1 MSEFRKKMIES
12 EIMKLFNKSYYSLRD
27 PEVRGH
33 MINTNHVKLA
43 KDKSYVDVYVSALNG
58 DIKKIVKKLNKAQGF
73 FRKVIAENIR
83 MFKVP
88 EVRFHIDKGL
98 QASVKVHEL
107 LDKVEYSQQEED
119 NKDDKTDE

>member
-12 EIMKLFNKSYYSLRD
+12 EIMKLFNKAYYSLRD

-43 KDKSYVDVYVSALNG
+43 KDKSYVDVYVSAFDG
-58 DIKKIVKKLNKAQGF
+58 DIEKIVKKLNKGQGF
-73 FRKVIAENIR
+73 FRKVIADNIR
-83 MFKVP
+83 MFKIP

-107 LDKVEYSQQEED
+107 LDKVEYSEENQEEQG
-119 NKDDKTDE
+119 DKSDE

>member
-43 KDKSYVDVYVSALNG
+43 KDKSYVDVYVSALDG
-58 DIKKIVKKLNKAQGF
+58 DIEKIVKKLNKAQGF

>member
-27 PEVRGH
+27 PEVKGH
-33 MINTNHVKLA
+33 MVNTNHVKLA
-43 KDKSYVDVYVSALNG
+43 KDKSYVDVYVSALDG
-58 DIKKIVKKLNKAQGF
+58 DMEKIVKKLNKAQGF

-88 EVRFHIDKGL
+88 EVRFHIDQGL

-107 LDKVEYSQQEED
+107 LDTIEYSDENQGEQG
-119 NKDDKTDE
+119 DKSDE

>member
-27 PEVRGH
+27 PEITGH
-33 MINTNHVKLA
+33 MINTNYVKLA
-43 KDKSYVDVYVSALNG
+43 KDKSYVDAYVSSLDG
-58 DIKKIVKKLNKAQGF
+58 DMEKIVKKLNKAQGF

-83 MFKVP
+83 LFKVP

-107 LDKVEYSQQEED
+107 LDKVEYSEED
-119 NKDDKTDE
+119 KYEQGDKSDE